1 MLALSG
7 TWNDYPTVANA
18 CALARQGST
27 SILPVKEAVQ
37 KPVNTP
43 IKLTFFGLRAD
54 FAVDLS

>member
-1 MLALSG
+1 MRALFG
-7 TWNDYPTVANA
+7 TWGDYSTVANA

-27 SILPVKEAVQ
+27 SILPVKEAGQ
-37 KPVNTP
+37 KTVNTP